1 VSFSIIIC
9 FWRLLL
15 LLWSKPHRKPDAASL
30 RRIRILPRS
39 GGGGGSIAVK
49 KALLPLEILELKQG
63 QVSNAIVCLEFA
75 APSNRDGDL
84 VARLDIKTSLSGV
97 SVELKPSLGE
107 LLQTSSALQNKM
119 SADLFDATM
128 GRLQGF
134 QRVSSNFSTNKRGG
148 RSAVSS
154 LPKTVLKHAAL
165 IPVGG
170 TTFLTWKTNAD
181 AKDTDTD
188 TAKANANAKDNAK
201 DNENHHKLRL
211 MGGLPA
217 STDLVFVWIE
227 CNDKGVG
234 SITVCCDHAMAVNS
248 ILNLIKHA
256 VSA

>member
-1 VSFSIIIC
+1 
-9 FWRLLL
+9 LLL
-15 LLWSKPHRKPDAASL
+15 LIWSTPHRKPDAASL
-30 RRIRILPRS
+30 RRIRILSRS
-39 GGGGGSIAVK
+39 GGGGGSIALK

-63 QVSNAIVCLEFA
+63 QVSNATLCLEFA

-97 SVELKPSLGE
+97 PVELKPSLGE
-107 LLQTSSALQNKM
+107 LLLPPPSQVSM

-128 GRLQGF
+128 GRMHGF
-134 QRVSSNFSTNKRGG
+134 QRVSTNFSITKRGG
-148 RSAVSS
+148 HSAVSS

-165 IPVGG
+165 TPVGG
-170 TTFLTWKTNAD
+170 TTVLTWKNNAD
-181 AKDTDTD
+181 AKDKD
-188 TAKANANAKDNAK
+188 TAKAKASTK
-201 DNENHHKLRL
+201 DNENHKLRL

-227 CNDKGVG
+227 CNDEGVG

-256 VSA
+256 VSE